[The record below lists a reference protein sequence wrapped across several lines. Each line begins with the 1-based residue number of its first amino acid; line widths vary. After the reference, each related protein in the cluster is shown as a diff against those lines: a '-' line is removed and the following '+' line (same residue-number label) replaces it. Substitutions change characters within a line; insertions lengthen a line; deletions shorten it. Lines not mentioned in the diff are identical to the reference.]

1 MVKRYALVG
10 PPNVGKSSLFY
21 ALTGIYV
28 KTANYP
34 GTTIEIHR
42 GYVRQDGA
50 KIEIVDLP
58 GVLNPKNPHDED
70 EKITIKEIA
79 EGNYDGV
86 VVVAAPHALQEALLL
101 ADYAS
106 RHKPVVLVINM
117 VDVWRPAYSEEELE
131 KLLGVPVVY
140 TSATRRVGLEKL
152 TKLMAS
158 GVPHLKISTTKLET
172 PPLYAS
178 AKSYVFSR
186 PLLALSLLVGIGLLT
201 SLLLMAV
208 VEGVTPLG
216 QLPLS
221 LSAILEAADAYVK
234 TWILSHLGGPAGS
247 FLADA
252 LWGSFMTIVTIML
265 YVSVALVLVVFYEDS
280 GLIGFLSRRVEGL
293 LAAAGVP
300 PRGVVCL
307 LVGASC
313 NVPAAASAGVLWG
326 RGNRVLTA
334 LLVPYMPCVA
344 RLAIFAAVAT
354 AALAKTPYLIPVA
367 VLTPYIA
374 GLVFAL
380 VASAIY
386 RKALGIKKTSFGKI
400 PPTPLMVPDTGI
412 FFKKVAVE
420 VLDFFKKVVPIL
432 IPALLLL
439 WPLTAF
445 GPGGYV
451 EDISQS
457 YLAQAGRALEPLFSP
472 MGLPWEVV
480 APLAAGWVFKEVVLG
495 LLEAMGGLEALSQ
508 LPLPSVMAFL
518 VFAAFYSACVAA
530 LATLKK
536 TLGLRL
542 LALSVVVN
550 LALAYVAS
558 YATYLLFSILT

>member
-21 ALTGIYV
+21 ALTGVYV

-34 GTTIEIHR
+34 GTTVEIHR
-42 GYVRQDGA
+42 GYVKKVGD
-50 KIEIVDLP
+50 KIEVVDLP
-58 GVLNPKNPHDED
+58 GVLNPQSPQDDD
-70 EKITIKEIA
+70 EKITVKEIA
-79 EGNYDGV
+79 EGQYDGV
-86 VVVAAPHALQEALLL
+86 IVVAAPHALQESLLL
-101 ADYAS
+101 AEYAS
-106 RHKPVVLVINM
+106 RHKPVALVINM
-117 VDVWRPAYSEEELE
+117 VDLWRPAYSEEELE

-140 TSATRRVGLEKL
+140 ASATRRLGLEKL

-158 GVPHLKISTTKLET
+158 GIPHLKISTTKLEA
-172 PPLYAS
+172 PPLYAA

-186 PLLALSLLVGIGLLT
+186 PALALSLLVGIGLFT

-208 VEGVTPLG
+208 IEGVTPLG
-216 QLPLS
+216 QLPFS
-221 LSAILEAADAYVK
+221 LSALLEAVDAYIK
-234 TWILSHLGGPAGS
+234 TWILSQVGGPAGS
-247 FLADA
+247 FLANA
-252 LWGSFMTIVTIML
+252 LWGSLMTIATIML

-280 GLIGFLSRRVEGL
+280 GLIGYLSRRVEGL
-293 LAAAGVP
+293 LASAGVP

-354 AALAKTPYLIPVA
+354 AALAKTPYLIPA
-367 VLTPYIA
+367 AILLPYIA

-380 VASAIY
+380 VASAVY
-386 RKALGIKKTSFGKI
+386 RKVLGIERSSFGKT
-400 PPTPLMVPDTGI
+400 PPTPLMVPDVGI

-420 VLDFFKKVVPIL
+420 ILEFFRKVAPIL

-451 EDISQS
+451 EDVSQS
-457 YLAQAGRALEPLFSP
+457 YMAQAGRALEPLFSP

-495 LLEAMGGLEALSQ
+495 LLEAMGGLAALSR

-518 VFAAFYSACVAA
+518 VFTAFYSACVAT

-542 LALSVVVN
+542 LALSVAVN

-558 YATYLLFSILT
+558 YATYLFFSILA